1 VFRDEFQFET
11 EIVGLNHRS
20 KPQLQM
26 DRSLITFI
34 EEYDGPQNLLI
45 VFYAGSSV
53 RYQSTRRL
61 ELLPSLSSLTDRGAF
76 TGGQINWYKT
86 EDMLRSDEVDGD
98 VLAILDTPYAS
109 NNEVGHIFNEENNY
123 KGGDERTSRRFQ
135 LMAACD
141 ETTSGAENQ
150 SFTRALIDGM
160 MRLLKDDSCP
170 SFSTQKLHQS
180 IEKVSARS
188 GTTSLIWS
196 LLPNKDH
203 IFLAPLEFSAT
214 RRSKARLRGRGYLKL
229 GLEIRD
235 ASLEEPQIEYLAG
248 ALSALLDKELIGLRR
263 IDWLG
268 FEPRKEAL
276 MSFTEHLS
284 LRKSAAH
291 QWKRIVAKKKQEA
304 MDQREYTLRKEWRGT
319 KEALGLE
326 SKPPT
331 SPPSDTCAG

>member
-1 VFRDEFQFET
+1 MFYDEFHFET
-11 EIVGLNHRS
+11 DIVELDHRS
-20 KPQLQM
+20 KPQHQM

-34 EEYDGPQNLLI
+34 EKYDGPQNLLI
-45 VFYAGSSV
+45 VFYAGCSV

-61 ELLPSLSSLTDRGAF
+61 ELLPSLHSSTDRISF
-76 TGGQINWYKT
+76 TGGQINWFKT

-109 NNEVGHIFNEENNY
+109 KNETGHISNKENDY
-123 KGGDERTSRRFQ
+123 KGGEDRTSRRFQ

-141 ETTSGAENQ
+141 GTISKAGDR

-160 MRLLKDDSCP
+160 MDFLKHDSCP

-180 IEKVSARS
+180 MEMVSGRS
-188 GTTSLIWS
+188 GITSLVWS

-203 IFLAPLEFSAT
+203 ISLAPLKPTAT
-214 RRSKARLRGRGYLKL
+214 PLDKARSRGRGYLKI

-235 ASLEEPQIEYLAG
+235 ASLEHPQVDYLAR
-248 ALSALLDKELIGLRR
+248 ALSALLDREMIGLRR

-284 LRKSAAH
+284 LRKRAAH
-291 QWKRIVAKKKQEA
+291 QWKRFVAKKKQEA
-304 MDQREYTLRKEWRGT
+304 IREQEAMDQREHT
-319 KEALGLE
+319 KE
-326 SKPPT
+326 
-331 SPPSDTCAG
+331 